1 MISAMCGISVEFEA
15 LCRCININAVVFMG
29 FLQHG
34 WSEIYVDP
42 SASLPSDSRR
52 STEERLAVRQC
63 LLGQPQDSPLLL
75 LEVGYLCLY
84 RLGVGNLSLNFSFK
98 MVFPSLWSIITG
110 KWLTNTVIKTKQK
123 KQATKLQCQFLVT
136 FPLILPYT
144 LIFFKYWR
152 EHQNLDISM
161 QKVTLKNNLLHMLN
175 YEKHWESQMQI
186 IGGNS
191 LSTSGGAFWSELHV

>member
-63 LLGQPQDSPLLL
+63 LLGQPHDSPLLL

-98 MVFPSLWSIITG
+98 MVFPSLWSNGEIMRLGAKSTG
-110 KWLTNTVIKTKQK
+110 LYQ
-123 KQATKLQCQFLVT
+123 
-136 FPLILPYT
+136 
-144 LIFFKYWR
+144 
-152 EHQNLDISM
+152 
-161 QKVTLKNNLLHMLN
+161 
-175 YEKHWESQMQI
+175 
-186 IGGNS
+186 NS
-191 LSTSGGAFWSELHV
+191 LHSNSEMKSQNGAAEVRELGWAREPLSYGLVLQISSSFQL